1 MRSAAETAFSTI
13 AMDADSP
20 IGIFDSGLGGL
31 SVAREIRDLLPGEDL
46 LYIADSAWCPYGGR
60 PLSEIRERAHFLTE
74 SLLSAGAKL
83 IVVACNTA
91 TIAAVESLR
100 DTYPVGFVGME
111 PAVKPAVAA
120 TRGGVVGVL
129 ATGAALSGEKFHQ
142 LVARHAGG
150 VRVITQPCPGL
161 VEQVE
166 LGDLDG
172 RETRS
177 LVRRYTL
184 PLLEAGADTLVL
196 GCTHYPLLRPLIQS
210 VVGPDIQLI
219 DTGAAVA
226 RQVARLLEKDG
237 LRRAPPDREGNIRF
251 RTTGDAVSLSR
262 VLPKLWP
269 GRSVEPW

>member
-1 MRSAAETAFSTI
+1 MNTH
-13 AMDADSP
+13 SP

-31 SVAREIRDLLPGEDL
+31 SVAREVHQLLPGEDL

-74 SLLSAGAKL
+74 SLLAAGAKL

-100 DTYPVGFVGME
+100 ATYPIGFVGME

-120 TRGGVVGVL
+120 TRTGVVGVL

-142 LVARHAGG
+142 LVARHADG

-161 VEQVE
+161 VEKVE
-166 LGDLDG
+166 TGDLDG
-172 RETRS
+172 DETAT
-177 LVRRYTL
+177 LVRRYAN

-210 VVGPDIQLI
+210 IVGLGVQLI

-226 RQVARLLEKDG
+226 RQVGRMLEKEG
-237 LRRAPPDREGNIRF
+237 LARTESNHKGTLRV
-251 RTTGDAVSLSR
+251 RTTGDAASLAR
-262 VLPKLWP
+262 VFPKLWP
-269 GRSVEPW
+269 GPKMESW